1 MKKQLHCLIYAFY
14 RTIEQL
20 IFEFV
25 FSRMFFSFV
34 ILFVALHVTT
44 VEKNGSIKNWE
55 RSFKCELNIL
65 KISGGKVKKF
75 KCVVCSK
82 YEERIKNMKG
92 FSRGWVDGTESIK
105 KGQLGKAYQREPH
118 KKARDLQLRNSLGGE
133 AYRDQVVVQ
142 SDIGKGLAKML
153 DSDREVR
160 PQLI

>member
-1 MKKQLHCLIYAFY
+1 MA
-14 RTIEQL
+14 
-20 IFEFV
+20 
-25 FSRMFFSFV
+25 
-34 ILFVALHVTT
+34 ALKT
-44 VEKNGSIKNWE
+44 VKNWE

-65 KISGGKVKKF
+65 EISGGKVKKF

-105 KGQLGKAYQREPH
+105 KDSLEKHIKGEPH
-118 KKARDLQLRNSLGGE
+118 KKARDLQLRDSLGGE
-133 AYRDQVVVQ
+133 AYRDQVVAQ